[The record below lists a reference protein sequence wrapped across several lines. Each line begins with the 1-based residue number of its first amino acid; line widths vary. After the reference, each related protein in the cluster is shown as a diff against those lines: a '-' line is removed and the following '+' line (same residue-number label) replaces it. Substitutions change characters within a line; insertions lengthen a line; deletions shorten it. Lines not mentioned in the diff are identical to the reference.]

1 MPLESSSAFLR
12 LLNTSTLALADNS
25 VIATGYNVPATVFTN
40 QSILV
45 PAYP

>member
-1 MPLESSSAFLR
+1 MSLESSYVFLR

-25 VIATGYNVPATVFTN
+25 VIATGYNVPSTVYTN